1 MSIAPAGSTELADFE
16 TADRLHS
23 AAIHLLRRL
32 RTQDDTSGLSAPRLS
47 ALSVVV
53 FGGPAT
59 ITQLSVA
66 EQVTAATISRMVKE
80 MEWEGLV
87 ERETDPDDG
96 RVQRIRATDKGVEL
110 LQEGKKRRLGVLS
123 AMLADLS
130 VRDRRLLERAS
141 HVLEH
146 LTLPE
151 DHPGKKA

>member
-1 MSIAPAGSTELADFE
+1 MSRASSGPAEDPDLG

-32 RTQDDTSGLSAPRLS
+32 RTQDDTLGLSAPRLS

-66 EQVTAATISRMVKE
+66 EQVSAATISRMIKE

-87 ERETDPDDG
+87 EREADPDDG
-96 RVQRIRATDKGVEL
+96 RVQRIRATKKGVEL
-110 LQEGKKRRLGVLS
+110 LQEGRQRRLGVLS
-123 AMLADLS
+123 TMLADLS
-130 VRDRRLLERAS
+130 AGDRRLLERAA
-141 HVLEH
+141 HVLER

>member
-1 MSIAPAGSTELADFE
+1 MSRAPSSSMESSDFE

-32 RTQDDTSGLSAPRLS
+32 RTQDDTLGLSAPRLS

-53 FGGPAT
+53 SGGPAT

-87 ERETDPDDG
+87 EREEDPDDG
-96 RVQRIRATDKGVEL
+96 RVQRIRATDKGVAL
-110 LQEGKKRRLGVLS
+110 LREGKKRRLGVLS
-123 AMLADLS
+123 AMLADLP
-130 VRDRRLLERAS
+130 VRDRRLLARAAY
-141 HVLEH
+141 VLQR

-151 DHPGKKA
+151 DHPGKSG